1 MVNFEAVDL
10 TKPSLNHLKPF
21 PKSSKELTHFENFPG
36 EFMKTGGF
44 LVALTPRSEFLK
56 ANLQPCIHTPPW
68 PHLHASAEQH
78 RTGSKVFAITIC
90 VDMHLVWSDT
100 EGFIKP
106 MDGSHTNSLVWL
118 EGARSFTAIPHS

>member
-68 PHLHASAEQH
+68 PHLHASAQQH
-78 RTGSKVFAITIC
+78 RTGSKVFYA
-90 VDMHLVWSDT
+90 
-100 EGFIKP
+100 
-106 MDGSHTNSLVWL
+106 
-118 EGARSFTAIPHS
+118 